1 MRTFVEQMQKDKMK
15 EIKVDVHILI
25 VNYLSFK
32 PDLIINELKK
42 FGIIKNSGREIRL
55 NPFL

>member
-1 MRTFVEQMQKDKMK
+1 MQKDKIK
-15 EIKVDVHILI
+15 EIKVDVRILI

-42 FGIIKNSGREIRL
+42 SGIIKNSGREIRL
-55 NPFL
+55 DPFL